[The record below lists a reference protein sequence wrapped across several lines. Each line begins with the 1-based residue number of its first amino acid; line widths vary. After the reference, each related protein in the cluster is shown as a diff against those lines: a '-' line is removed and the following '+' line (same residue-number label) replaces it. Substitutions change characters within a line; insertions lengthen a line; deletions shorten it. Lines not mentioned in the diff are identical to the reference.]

1 MKAHQLKQIR
11 DGLQF
16 GDISTI
22 AREVGVTTATVQR
35 ALRGEAM
42 TDTTKTIIS
51 YAQLIIQQRVDRQEQ
66 LKRIIAKQ
74 REARLQSS
82 DQ

>member
-1 MKAHQLKQIR
+1 MKAYQLKQIR
-11 DGLQF
+11 EALQF
-16 GDISTI
+16 GDITTI
-22 AREVGVTTATVQR
+22 AKEVNVSTQTVQR

-42 TDTTKTIIS
+42 TDTNKTIIAH
-51 YAQLIIQQRVDRQEQ
+51 AQTIIQQRTDRIEQ

-74 REARLQSS
+74 RESRISAS